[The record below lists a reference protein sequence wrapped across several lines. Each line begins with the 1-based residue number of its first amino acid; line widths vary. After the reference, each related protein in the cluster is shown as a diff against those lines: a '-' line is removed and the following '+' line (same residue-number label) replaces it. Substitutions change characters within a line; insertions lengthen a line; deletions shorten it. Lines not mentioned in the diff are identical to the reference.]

1 MWAGG
6 SDPWVIWT
14 ALMDIIID
22 LSSLSWNDSI
32 HGEDRTVNDNVLQII
47 IIIIIIVNSDQA

>member
-1 MWAGG
+1 
-6 SDPWVIWT
+6 
-14 ALMDIIID
+14 MDIIID

-47 IIIIIIVNSDQA
+47 IIIIIIVNRDQA